1 MKVKDFEILDQY
13 EQLQIIEDKA
23 VFLDYRREGHYSI
36 GLFQVE
42 GFYIEVFFHVI
53 KLIYKRIH
61 VFDDILFLDPY
72 INQID
77 ITDLC
82 DCRH

>member
-1 MKVKDFEILDQY
+1 MKAKDFEILDQFDK
-13 EQLQIIEDKA
+13 LQIIEDKA
-23 VFLDYRREGHYSI
+23 VFLDYRQEGNYSI

-53 KLIYKRIH
+53 KLSYKKIQ
-61 VFDDILFLDPY
+61 VFDDTMFLDPY

-77 ITDLC
+77 ITELC

>member
-1 MKVKDFEILDQY
+1 MKANDFKILEQFD
-13 EQLQIIEDKA
+13 QLQIIEDKA
-23 VFLDYRREGHYSI
+23 VFLDFRQDGEYSI

-42 GFYIEVFFHVI
+42 GFYVEIFFHVI
-53 KLIYKRIH
+53 KLSYKRIR
-61 VFDDILFLDPY
+61 VFDDTMFLDPY

-77 ITDLC
+77 LTELC